1 MTARQRLPN
10 ARPLDPQEHDMN
22 PQNPSRQRRALL
34 ARMGALC
41 AALCLPASMAM
52 AQGKPSYKGITKV
65 EAFTHVG
72 VAISQPKNPSFE
84 LLVYQLDALRAF
96 GATMDGLVPKGLIK
110 AEQNAWGEKYLADHP
125 DFEAKWTAAIS
136 KSLDGLPLF
145 QRYKT
150 RGRLPAIVINETWVL
165 TGEFDVDKAIAM
177 YQKQGRN

>member
-1 MTARQRLPN
+1 MS
-10 ARPLDPQEHDMN
+10 
-22 PQNPSRQRRALL
+22 PQNPNNQRRAVLSGL
-34 ARMGALC
+34 AALGAT
-41 AALCLPASMAM
+41 LCLPASMAM
-52 AQGKPSYKGITKV
+52 AQGKPNYKGINKV

-72 VAISQPKNPSFE
+72 IAITQPKKPSFE
-84 LLVYQLDALRAF
+84 LLVYELDAIPAF
-96 GATMDGLVPKGLIK
+96 SKTMDRLVPKGLTK
-110 AEQNAWGEKYLADHP
+110 EEQNAWGEKYLDDHP
-125 DFEAKWTAAIS
+125 EFKAKWTAAMG